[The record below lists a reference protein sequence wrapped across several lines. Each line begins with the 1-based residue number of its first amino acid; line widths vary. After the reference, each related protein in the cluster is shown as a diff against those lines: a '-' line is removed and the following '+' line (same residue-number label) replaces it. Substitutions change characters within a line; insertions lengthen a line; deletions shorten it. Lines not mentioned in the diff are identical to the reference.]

1 MTKSNMWYPEWD
13 PGTEKSLQEKK
24 KLRKLEVERLV
35 TNTVH

>member
-1 MTKSNMWYPEWD
+1 MWYPEWD

-24 KLRKLEVERLV
+24 KQRRKLEVERLV